1 MLYSVVVNF
10 KAEDDIYFNYFPG
23 ESLHAMFFNLL
34 SKQDKAKA
42 KLLHDDKRVKAFSIS
57 PILPYP
63 SFVKGRRKL
72 KAKKKYFFR
81 ITFLVDEWYLLFM
94 ESFLFQG
101 AKLNLQNKKIEITE
115 VKTVS
120 KSDKRC
126 RFIEYDKLIEM
137 AKKDRKIKFKFHS
150 TTTFRLD
157 EQHLIYP
164 KPEILFY
171 SLKTK
176 WEAFSDY
183 QLELREDDLKKIYI
197 SRYDLNSTMEK
208 FNGYMI
214 KGFCG
219 NCEYELSDKLTARK
233 RKDLN
238 LLADFAFYSGVGY
251 KTTMGLGQVV
261 RK

>member
-63 SFVKGRRKL
+63 SFVKGKRKL
-72 KAKKKYFFR
+72 KVGKEYFFR

-126 RFIEYDKLIEM
+126 RFIEYDKLIKRAGESS
-137 AKKDRKIKFKFHS
+137 KIKFKFHS
-150 TTTFRLD
+150 TTTFRVG

-164 KPEILFY
+164 KPDILFY
-171 SLKTK
+171 SLKNK
-176 WEAFSDY
+176 WESFSDY
-183 QLELREDDLKKIYI
+183 QLQLSQDDLKKLYI

-208 FNGYMI
+208 FNSYKI
-214 KGFCG
+214 KGFRG
-219 NCEYELSDKLTARK
+219 SCEYELSNGLTAQQ

-251 KTTMGLGQVV
+251 KTTMGLGQVA
-261 RK
+261 KK